1 VDLAVPVC
9 LNQQSQKIYKM
20 ERREVDVVTC
30 QRSTTPIAEV
40 EETPQYWSKKFSLQS
55 EETSDEIGATT
66 SVAAAVEESETVR
79 FVDNAVGAVL
89 HLPTTDNPVA
99 RVDDTDDISLGRF
112 FARPSL
118 INTQTWST
126 SDVTGILNTFDPW
139 TLFLSSTAIR
149 KKLDNFAFLRGNL
162 HIKIL
167 VNGTPFQYGAAR
179 YCYFPYGSANRV
191 RTNLTTSLTNLIP
204 YSQVPGVFVSPQANA
219 GGEMT
224 LPFFYSKNWLDITSA
239 NEVSRMGSLTTMVYA
254 PLRLAVAGG
263 STSVTLRVY
272 AWMTDVQLMGS
283 TAKLSLQGDEYGV
296 GPVSLPA
303 SALAA
308 AASAL
313 TRVPLI
319 GKFARATEIGAG
331 AVSKMASLFGYTN
344 VPVIDDVHAYVPQ
357 NAPHLAST
365 QIGQP
370 TQKLTVDPKQE
381 LSIDSSFHSLG
392 SQDELAISY
401 LKKKESYFGAT
412 SWSTSDA
419 TGSQLFNMRVNPN
432 LDSNIALN
440 NASAVTVGYRS
451 YQVPLSYFGRLFQY
465 WRGDIRVRVK
475 VICTK
480 FHKGRLKISYDP
492 VGDISAVDPP
502 ENTVYTQILDIGE
515 HDDVTFTIPY
525 HQPEGWKTID
535 RGLTTNWTPGN
546 ALAPRSDNDNGT
558 LTIRVLNTLTAPAT
572 STVSLLFFVSGGDNF
587 EYAAPAT
594 SLSAEGAYP
603 TMFNLQGEDTTDV
616 TPTEMVIGTTAAV
629 LPERYGV
636 NMGECV
642 ASLRS
647 LLHRHT
653 LYSTRALG
661 DALSG
666 NVRINTYLKRLP
678 NSPGYDTSSWGSATK
693 VLVASG
699 SAPFAF
705 VNMTP
710 ITWVT
715 VAFCGYRGSVNYI
728 LTPNANSS
736 PSLDRV
742 TIYRSDATP
751 GASEVATFPSTAMTP
766 VTAPGKL
773 APQNYFSTGRPIGV
787 EGLGGA
793 ALTSTRTNASIMFNF
808 PNYSKNNFARADP
821 TVLALGSSQDDT
833 RQENVGVEIWLDTT
847 TTPASRFSVSI
858 YAGAGPD
865 YNPVFFLCCPTID
878 YLISQV
884 DSS

>member
-1 VDLAVPVC
+1 
-9 LNQQSQKIYKM
+9 M

-30 QRSTTPIAEV
+30 QRSTTPIAK
-40 EETPQYWSKKFSLQS
+40 EEEMPEQWSKKFSLQS
-55 EETSDEIGATT
+55 EETSDEIGDTT
-66 SVAAAVEESETVR
+66 SVAAAIEESETVR

-99 RVDDTDDISLGRF
+99 RVDDTEDISLGRF
-112 FARPSL
+112 FARPTL

-126 SDVTGILNTFDPW
+126 SDVAGILNSFDPW
-139 TLFLSSTAIR
+139 TAFLSSTAIR
-149 KKLDNFAFLRGNL
+149 RKLDNFAFLRGNL
-162 HIKIL
+162 HVKIL
-167 VNGTPFQYGAAR
+167 VNGTPFQYGAVR
-179 YCYFPYGSANRV
+179 YCYFPYGSANKI

-224 LPFFYSKNWLDITSA
+224 LPFFYSKNWLDITRA
-239 NEVSRMGSLTTMVYA
+239 TEVARMGSLTTMIYT

-313 TRVPLI
+313 TKVPII

-331 AVSKMASLFGYTN
+331 AVSRMASLFGYTN
-344 VPVIDDVHAYVPQ
+344 VPVIDDVHAYTPQ
-357 NAPHLAST
+357 NAPFLAST

-370 TQKLTVDPKQE
+370 VQKLTVDPKQE

-392 SQDELAISY
+392 NQDELAISY

-419 TGSQLFNMRVNPN
+419 AGTQIFNMRVNPN
-432 LDSNIALN
+432 LDSNIALT
-440 NASAVTVGYRS
+440 NASASVIGYRS

-492 VGDISAVDPP
+492 VGDISTTDPP

-535 RGLTTNWTPGN
+535 RGLNTNWTPGN
-546 ALAPRSDNDNGT
+546 SLAPRSDNDNGT

-594 SLSAEGAYP
+594 SLATTDGGYP
-603 TMFNLQGEDTTDV
+603 TMFSLQSEDTTDV
-616 TPTEMVIGTTAAV
+616 VSTEMVIGTKAAV

-653 LYSTRALG
+653 LYSTRALSDSAAG
-661 DALSG
+661 YFPAL
-666 NVRINTYLKRLP
+666 TALKRLP
-678 NSPGYDTSSWGSATK
+678 ASPGYDPSAFHNATK
-693 VLVASG
+693 VVAASG
-699 SAPFAF
+699 VAPFNW

-710 ITWVT
+710 LTWVT
-715 VAFCGYRGSVNYI
+715 TAFCGYRGSTNYVI
-728 LTPNANSS
+728 TPSANGAQSV
-736 PSLDRV
+736 DRV
-742 TIYRSDATP
+742 NVFRSTNVYSSTELCAIITGSLSGTTA
-751 GASEVATFPSTAMTP
+751 GAKLPSY
-766 VTAPGKL
+766 
-773 APQNYFSTGRPIGV
+773 NNWSTTRYDGTEGV
-787 EGLGGA
+787 GGA
-793 ALTSTRTNASIMFNF
+793 AITATRTNASIMFNF
-808 PNYSKNNFARADP
+808 PNYNKNNFARADP
-821 TVLALGSSQDDT
+821 TLLLLGSSLDDT
-833 RQENVGVEIWLDTT
+833 QLENVGVEMWLDATA
-847 TTPASRFSVSI
+847 TPASRFSLSI

-865 YNPVFFLCCPTID
+865 FNPVFFLCCPTID
-878 YLISQV
+878 YPQIPIT
-884 DSS
+884 